1 MIKAK
6 ARFAL
11 LALFLPFLLHA
22 THILKNDLL
31 NPEASKLIE
40 NMTDELQQKTGIHEY
55 LIATNEHFPVGFN
68 LVAYTKSYEANMS
81 KPYVVLVFAPFAKI
95 TQNAEQRGRIGIIP
109 SSKEI
114 ASMYDRGD
122 IVDATIDVVASVDKN
137 KAEDKHA
144 IGMVQGI
151 SELADQIA
159 AKKGV
164 TLENTIKETRQGLW
178 VVKAIVLFG
187 AALVFW
193 MFLFRPLYL
202 RIKHGKKSE

>member
-1 MIKAK
+1 MNKARV
-6 ARFAL
+6 RFAL

-31 NPEASKLIE
+31 NPKAVKLVE
-40 NMTDELQQKTGIHEY
+40 QMTEELQQKTGVHEY

-68 LVAYTKSYEANMS
+68 LVAYTKKYEKNIS
-81 KPYVVLVFAPFAKI
+81 KPYVILIFAPFAKI
-95 TQNAEQRGRIGIIP
+95 TEASEQRGRVGIIP

-122 IVDATIDVVASVDKN
+122 ILDATIDVVVSIDKN
-137 KAEDKHA
+137 SAEDKNT

-159 AKKGV
+159 AKKGL
-164 TLENTIKETRQGLW
+164 TLESTIKEARQGIW
-178 VVKAIVLFG
+178 FVKIIVLIG

-193 MFLFRPLYL
+193 MFLFRPLYI
-202 RIKHGKKSE
+202 RIKNGKKS